1 MTRRPWLAP
10 ATVALLALAATITSI
25 GHDFTFDD
33 IYVIRNNDRVHALGG
48 IWKLFGQTYWPPQLG
63 GDGYRP
69 FVMSLFTLQFAAGG
83 GAAWVL
89 HLGNILLAVAVA
101 LGVYWCA
108 RAVLPR
114 AGAWVAAALFAV
126 HPVHVEVTGNL
137 VGQSELLVALC
148 LSIAVGIYIRARRRG
163 FLGVR
168 ESAIVLGLFALALL
182 SKEHAIVLP
191 ALLVAAEATVI
202 RDRRWSVRAPE
213 VRPARLLALAAMLVV
228 AVYLYARSIVQRD
241 IAGFMPV
248 AAVVYLKMSTV
259 DRVAM
264 MMTEIPRIA
273 QLLVFPTRLSGDY
286 SPGEVLLPHGFE
298 LVALPGVIICVGV
311 LALAI
316 ALRRRA
322 PVASFGLWWV
332 ILSFLPVS
340 NLLIPAGFIT
350 AERTLFFPSVG
361 VVLVAGSIFEW
372 LRAPERRSARHAAAA
387 AVALLLALGLARSI
401 DRQRVWK
408 NNDVFFDQ
416 LVRDV
421 PNSYRAHFLRGRQ
434 VGGAHTQLREA
445 ELEYKRA
452 IRLFPYDISM
462 TTVIASDYHR
472 AGQCAPM
479 VALLQWS
486 YSVQA
491 DLVDGRYQYVDCLA
505 RLGRWRES
513 RDAALEGL
521 RYVGVSQ
528 SRALRRQLASADS
541 ALGRRQW
548 PKPATPASHGKVPVT
563 GQNPASAGIP

>member
-1 MTRRPWLAP
+1 MIRRDRLAP
-10 ATVALLALAATITSI
+10 AAVALLALAATVTSI

-33 IYVIRNNDRVHALGG
+33 IYVVRNNDRVHALGN

-69 FVMSLFTLQFAAGG
+69 LVMTLFTLQHVAGG
-83 GAAWVL
+83 GAPWVL
-89 HLGNILLAVAVA
+89 HLGNILLAMATA
-101 LGVYWCA
+101 LAVYWCA

-114 AGAWVAAALFAV
+114 GGAWVAAALFAV

-137 VGQSELLVALC
+137 VGQSELLVALF
-148 LSIAVGIYIRARRRG
+148 LSLAIGHYIRVRRRG
-163 FLGVR
+163 LLGPR
-168 ESAIVLGLFALALL
+168 DAAIVLGLFALGLL

-202 RDRRWSVRAPE
+202 RDRHWKLFAAESRD
-213 VRPARLLALAAMLVV
+213 ARLLALSFGLVI
-228 AVYLYARSIVQRD
+228 AVYLYVRSIVQTD
-241 IAGFMPV
+241 LAGFVPFPV
-248 AAVVYLKMSTV
+248 FRFLKMTAF
-259 DRVAM
+259 DRIAM
-264 MMTEIPRIA
+264 MMTEIPRVA

-286 SPGEVLLPHGFE
+286 SPGEVVIPQGLE
-298 LVALPGVIICVGV
+298 LVELPGVIICAGV

-316 ALRRRA
+316 VLRKRA

-332 ILSFLPVS
+332 MLSYLPVS

-361 VVLVAGSIFEW
+361 VVLIAGSLFEW
-372 LRAPERRSARHAAAA
+372 LRAQPRVAPRRAALVTVAA
-387 AVALLLALGLARSI
+387 LVTLGLARSI

-421 PNSYRAHFLRGRQ
+421 PKSYRAHFLRGRQ
-434 VGGAHTQLREA
+434 VGGAHTKLRET

-452 IRLFPYDISM
+452 IRLFPYDLSM
-462 TTVIASDYHR
+462 TLVIASDYQR
-472 AGQCAPM
+472 AGMCEPA
-479 VALLQWS
+479 VALLRWS
-486 YSVQA
+486 YSVEP
-491 DLVDGRYQYVDCLA
+491 DITDGRFQYVDCLA
-505 RLGRWRES
+505 KMGLWQES
-513 RDAALEGL
+513 REAALEGL

-528 SRALRRQLASADS
+528 SKGLRRQVASADS

-548 PKPATPASHGKVPVT
+548 RKPAP
-563 GQNPASAGIP
+563 Q